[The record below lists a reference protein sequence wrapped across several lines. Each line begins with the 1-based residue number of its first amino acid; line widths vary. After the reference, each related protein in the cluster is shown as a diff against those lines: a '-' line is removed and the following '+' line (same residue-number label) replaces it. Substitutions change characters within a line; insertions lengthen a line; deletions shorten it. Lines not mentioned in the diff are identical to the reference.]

1 MISEALSL
9 LSAELKAY
17 LDQFTDTDF
26 TVALGNVKDGT
37 DGQVLLSL
45 VSMEEESALKN
56 LSPYQR
62 TPTGHD
68 LVNPPLFLNLFV
80 LVTPFAS
87 DYNTSLQRLAR
98 VVQCFQQKN
107 QLTLATT
114 PGYAAPTTTSF
125 ADLLRLRLSLDLYP
139 LSFEKANQLWSI
151 LGISQRPS
159 ALYKVR
165 VVEEQ
170 GAGKLGSGPSITT
183 IDGRFGGTTPAT
195 PDSQSAA

>member
-17 LDQFTDTDF
+17 LD
-26 TVALGNVKDGT
+26 TVEDNNCTVEPGSVKDGA
-37 DGQVLLSL
+37 DDQILLSL

-62 TPTGHD
+62 SGNGYD
-68 LVNPPLFLNLFV
+68 LLNPPLFLNLFV
-80 LVTPFAS
+80 LVTPFNS
-87 DYNTSLQRLAR
+87 NYSTSLQRLAA
-98 VVQCFQQKN
+98 VVQCFQQKS
-107 QLTLATT
+107 QLTLTNSPTYT
-114 PGYAAPTTTSF
+114 PPTTTE
-125 ADLLRLRLSLDLYP
+125 ALMRLRLSLDLYP

-170 GAGKLGSGPSITT
+170 GVNQVGSSPSINNVES
-183 IDGRFGGTTPAT
+183 RFGGATPAT
-195 PDSQSAA
+195 A